1 MIRLQYFARATQGYM
16 KKLKEMLS
24 GKSQNQLNTE
34 ENALKSVA
42 LKTTTNIL
50 ALIKDL
56 FHTPPIYK
64 SSIILSWTSGKKET
78 FAGLGAKRHAPIT
91 FDGDSAKMARKM
103 DDQVRYQP
111 PGGKYSERI
120 TSYCKMQF

>member
-1 MIRLQYFARATQGYM
+1 M

-24 GKSQNQLNTE
+24 GKSQNQLNSE
-34 ENALKSVA
+34 ENAMKAIA

-50 ALIKDL
+50 SLIKDL

-64 SSIILSWTSGKKET
+64 SNIVLSWSSTRKET
-78 FAGLGAKRHAPIT
+78 PVKRHAPIT
-91 FDGDSAKMARKM
+91 FDGDAGGKMARKM

-111 PGGKYSERI
+111 PSGKYSERI
-120 TSYCKMQF
+120 TSYSKFPPWANF

>member
-1 MIRLQYFARATQGYM
+1 MQYFARATQGYM

-24 GKSQNQLNTE
+24 GKSQNQLNSE

-64 SSIILSWTSGKKET
+64 SSVILSWTSGKKEA
-78 FAGLGAKRHAPIT
+78 FVGLGAKRHAPIT
-91 FDGDSAKMARKM
+91 FDGESAAKMSRKM
-103 DDQVRYQP
+103 DDQARYQP
-111 PGGKYSERI
+111 PSGKYSERI
-120 TSYCKMQF
+120 TSYSKLAI